1 MSLDIYA
8 GAFGKSG
15 HSVIIMAERN
25 KVLKEIIGAF
35 RGLKNRRQSKKIQ
48 KDLVELQKKVRAI
61 STAIRKVKREKKVN
75 DNRQVDDWDPRDF
88 YAIKLKREQKSR
100 KFKMKGQRYGV
111 KFHRLSEKIPPAE
124 LPRALPRVM
133 GSLVD
138 DLKKKCGAEDHD
150 YLRLI
155 IHHPSLKSE
164 VWITLGAM
172 RLPASLGYM
181 PKTRRHVWDALE
193 STSTRAEGCRTF

>member
-1 MSLDIYA
+1 
-8 GAFGKSG
+8 
-15 HSVIIMAERN
+15 MAERN
-25 KVLKEIIGAF
+25 KVLKEIIGEL
-35 RGLKNRRQSKKIQ
+35 RGLKNRRQSQKIQ
-48 KDLVELQKKVRAI
+48 KDSAELQKNVRAI

-75 DNRQVDDWDPRDF
+75 DSRQVDDWDPRYF
-88 YAIKLKREQKSR
+88 YAIQLKREQKSR

-111 KFHRLSEKIPPAE
+111 KFHRLSEKIPLAE

-155 IHHPSLKSE
+155 IHHLSLKSE
-164 VWITLGAM
+164 VWIPYTLSKELGGNTILDQVEKVQQSNENFKLEDGQTTIEIIHIIVYPTFVF
-172 RLPASLGYM
+172 RLFNM
-181 PKTRRHVWDALE
+181 
-193 STSTRAEGCRTF
+193 